1 MLYLAIIK
9 KYIMNEKI
17 RIGSLEHL
25 NQFGDYDPKEKMF
38 HLEIGSDA
46 YIDYMGDFFDGYL
59 EDEELED
66 VGYEQWINDIE
77 AAVKEFYNPEAIV
90 QLY

>member
-1 MLYLAIIK
+1 
-9 KYIMNEKI
+9 MNEKI

-25 NQFGDYDPKEKMF
+25 NQFGDYDLKEKMF

-59 EDEELED
+59 EDEKLED
-66 VGYEQWINDIE
+66 IGYEQWINDIE
-77 AAVKEFYNPEAIV
+77 AAVKKFYNPEAVV